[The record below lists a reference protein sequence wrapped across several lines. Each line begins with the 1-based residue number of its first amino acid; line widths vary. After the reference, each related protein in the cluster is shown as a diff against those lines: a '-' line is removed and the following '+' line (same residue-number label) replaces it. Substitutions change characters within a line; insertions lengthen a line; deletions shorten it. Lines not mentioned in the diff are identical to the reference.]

1 MFNFQ
6 NPNLIVKNMFLLCF
20 FVVDIKNG
28 SSVFIFDTLF
38 TFVGAEGYVAMY
50 VFVLAGLIAGG
61 EDPVADAGAI
71 IF

>member
-38 TFVGAEGYVAMY
+38 TFVGAEGYVAMH
-50 VFVLAGLIAGG
+50 VFVLAG
-61 EDPVADAGAI
+61 
-71 IF
+71 